1 MNMTKFFFIAVLTL
15 FTSNIISAQVNILNV
30 TKGEDLTKNA
40 NDNELSLEND
50 KPLDYGYVNKRDI
63 LWSKVVWE
71 FIDIS
76 QKINLPYFFPI
87 QPINNRRSL
96 FDNLIKGIKA
106 GEIKDIYD
114 DSYFTTKL
122 TNEEIED
129 KLSYVRTSIGADGKK
144 YYDTITNASID
155 NKGYMIKG
163 MWYFDKRHGELK
175 YRLLA
180 IGPIGKDVKRKQD
193 DSTESI
199 DKPLFWVFYPSARQV
214 LHNSKVF
221 NSMNS
226 AQSISYDHM
235 LNARRFNSVIVRE
248 ENIYGNRAIEDY
260 VRGNSLFQLLEANKI
275 KEDIRNRE
283 MDMWNY

>member
-1 MNMTKFFFIAVLTL
+1 MNMTKFFLITVLIL
-15 FTSNIISAQVNILNV
+15 FTSNTVSAQDNILNATRV
-30 TKGEDLTKNA
+30 IDITKKT
-40 NDNELSLEND
+40 NDELSLEND

-63 LWSKVVWE
+63 LWSKIVWE
-71 FIDIS
+71 FIDIN

-96 FDNLIKGIKA
+96 FDNLINGINS

-122 TNEEIED
+122 TREEIED
-129 KLSYVRTSIGADGKK
+129 KLSYVRTDIGDDGQK
-144 YYDTITNASID
+144 YYDTITNSSVD

-163 MWYFDKRHGELK
+163 MWYFDKRLGELK

-180 IGPIGKDVKRKQD
+180 IGPLGKDVKRKQD

-221 NSMNS
+221 NPMNVS
-226 AQSISYDHM
+226 QPISYDHL
-235 LNARRFNSVIVRE
+235 LNARRFNSVIIRE
-248 ENIYGNRAIEDY
+248 ENIYGDRKISDY
-260 VRGNSLFQLLEANKI
+260 IKGNALFQLLEADRI
-275 KEDIRNRE
+275 KESIRNKE
-283 MDMWNY
+283 IDMWNY

>member
-1 MNMTKFFFIAVLTL
+1 MNMTKFFLITVLIL
-15 FTSNIISAQVNILNV
+15 ITSNTISAQDNLLNATRV
-30 TKGEDLTKNA
+30 IDITKKTK
-40 NDNELSLEND
+40 DELSIEND
-50 KPLDYGYVNKRDI
+50 KPLDYGYINKRDI
-63 LWSKVVWE
+63 LWSKIVWE
-71 FIDIS
+71 FIDIN

-96 FDNLIKGIKA
+96 FDNLINGINS

-122 TNEEIED
+122 TREEIED
-129 KLSYVRTSIGADGKK
+129 KLSYVRTDIGDDGQK
-144 YYDTITNASID
+144 YYDTITNSSVD

-163 MWYFDKRHGELK
+163 MWYFDKRLGELK

-180 IGPIGKDVKRKQD
+180 IGPLGKDVKRKQD

-221 NSMNS
+221 NPMNVS
-226 AQSISYDHM
+226 QPISYDHL
-235 LNARRFNSVIVRE
+235 LNARRFNAVIVRE
-248 ENIYGNRAIEDY
+248 ENIYGDRKISDY
-260 VRGNSLFQLLEANKI
+260 IKGNALFQLLEADRI
-275 KEDIRNRE
+275 KESIRNKE
-283 MDMWNY
+283 IDMWNY

>member
-1 MNMTKFFFIAVLTL
+1 MNMTKFFLITVLIL
-15 FTSNIISAQVNILNV
+15 FTSNTVSAQDNILNATRV
-30 TKGEDLTKNA
+30 IDITKKT
-40 NDNELSLEND
+40 NDELSLEND

-63 LWSKVVWE
+63 LWSKIVWE
-71 FIDIS
+71 FIDIN

-96 FDNLIKGIKA
+96 FDNLINGINS

-122 TNEEIED
+122 TREEIED
-129 KLSYVRTSIGADGKK
+129 KLSYVRTDIGDDGQK
-144 YYDTITNASID
+144 YYDTITNSSVD

-163 MWYFDKRHGELK
+163 MWYFDKRLGELK

-180 IGPIGKDVKRKQD
+180 IGPLGKDVKRKQD

-221 NSMNS
+221 NPMNVS
-226 AQSISYDHM
+226 QPISYDHL
-235 LNARRFNSVIVRE
+235 LNARRFNAVIVRE
-248 ENIYGNRAIEDY
+248 ENIYGDRKISDY
-260 VRGNSLFQLLEANKI
+260 IKGNALFQLLEADRI
-275 KEDIRNRE
+275 KESIRNKE
-283 MDMWNY
+283 IDMWNY

>member
-1 MNMTKFFFIAVLTL
+1 MNMTKFFLITVLIL
-15 FTSNIISAQVNILNV
+15 FTSNTVSAQDNILNATRV
-30 TKGEDLTKNA
+30 IDITKKT
-40 NDNELSLEND
+40 NDELSLEND

-63 LWSKVVWE
+63 LWSKIVWE
-71 FIDIS
+71 FIDIN

-96 FDNLIKGIKA
+96 FDNLINGINS

-122 TNEEIED
+122 TREEIED
-129 KLSYVRTSIGADGKK
+129 KLSYVRTDIGDDGQK
-144 YYDTITNASID
+144 YYDTITNSSVD

-163 MWYFDKRHGELK
+163 MWYFDKRLGELK

-180 IGPIGKDVKRKQD
+180 IGPLGKDVKRKQD

-221 NSMNS
+221 NPMNVS
-226 AQSISYDHM
+226 QPISYDHM
-235 LNARRFNSVIVRE
+235 LNARRFNAVIVRE
-248 ENIYGNRAIEDY
+248 ENIYGDRKISDY
-260 VRGNSLFQLLEANKI
+260 IKGNALFQLLEADRI
-275 KEDIRNRE
+275 KESIRNKE
-283 MDMWNY
+283 IDMWNY

>member
-1 MNMTKFFFIAVLTL
+1 MNMTKFFLITVLIL
-15 FTSNIISAQVNILNV
+15 FTSNTVSAQDNILNATRV
-30 TKGEDLTKNA
+30 IDITKKT
-40 NDNELSLEND
+40 NDELSLEND

-63 LWSKVVWE
+63 LWSKIVWE
-71 FIDIS
+71 FIDIN

-96 FDNLIKGIKA
+96 FDNLINGINS

-122 TNEEIED
+122 TREEIED
-129 KLSYVRTSIGADGKK
+129 KLSYVRTDIGDDGQK
-144 YYDTITNASID
+144 YYDTITNSSVD

-163 MWYFDKRHGELK
+163 MWYFDKRLGELK

-180 IGPIGKDVKRKQD
+180 IGPLGKDVKRKQD

-221 NSMNS
+221 NPMNVS
-226 AQSISYDHM
+226 QPISYDHL
-235 LNARRFNSVIVRE
+235 LNARRFNAVIVRE
-248 ENIYGNRAIEDY
+248 ENIYGNRKISDY
-260 VRGNSLFQLLEANKI
+260 IKGNALFQLLEADRI
-275 KEDIRNRE
+275 KESIRNKE
-283 MDMWNY
+283 IDMWNY

>member
-1 MNMTKFFFIAVLTL
+1 MNMTKFFLITVLIL
-15 FTSNIISAQVNILNV
+15 FTSNTVSAQDNILNATRV
-30 TKGEDLTKNA
+30 IDITKKT
-40 NDNELSLEND
+40 NDELSLEND

-63 LWSKVVWE
+63 LWSKIVWE
-71 FIDIS
+71 FIDIN

-96 FDNLIKGIKA
+96 FDNLINGINS

-122 TNEEIED
+122 TREEIED
-129 KLSYVRTSIGADGKK
+129 KLSYVRTDIGDDGQK
-144 YYDTITNASID
+144 YYDTITNKSED
-155 NKGYMIKG
+155 NEGYMIKG
-163 MWYFDKRHGELK
+163 MWYFDKRLGELK

-180 IGPIGKDVKRKQD
+180 IGPLGKDVKRKQD

-221 NSMNS
+221 NPMNVS
-226 AQSISYDHM
+226 QPISYDHM
-235 LNARRFNSVIVRE
+235 LNARRFNAVIVRE
-248 ENIYGNRAIEDY
+248 ENIYGDRKISDY
-260 VRGNSLFQLLEANKI
+260 IKGNALFQLLEADRI
-275 KEDIRNRE
+275 KESIRNKE
-283 MDMWNY
+283 IDMWNY

>member
-1 MNMTKFFFIAVLTL
+1 MNMTKFFLITVLIL
-15 FTSNIISAQVNILNV
+15 ITSNTISAQDNLLNATRV
-30 TKGEDLTKNA
+30 IDITKKTK
-40 NDNELSLEND
+40 DELSIEND
-50 KPLDYGYVNKRDI
+50 KPLDYGYINKRDI
-63 LWSKVVWE
+63 LWSKIVWE
-71 FIDIS
+71 FIDIN

-96 FDNLIKGIKA
+96 FDNLINGINS

-122 TNEEIED
+122 TREEIED
-129 KLSYVRTSIGADGKK
+129 KLSYVRTDIGDDGQK
-144 YYDTITNASID
+144 YYDTITNSSVD

-163 MWYFDKRHGELK
+163 MWYFDKRLGELK

-180 IGPIGKDVKRKQD
+180 IGPLGKDVKRKQD

-221 NSMNS
+221 NPMNVS
-226 AQSISYDHM
+226 QPISYDHL
-235 LNARRFNSVIVRE
+235 LNARRFNSVIIRE
-248 ENIYGNRAIEDY
+248 ENIYGDRKISDY
-260 VRGNSLFQLLEANKI
+260 IKGNALFQLLEADRI
-275 KEDIRNRE
+275 KESIRNKE
-283 MDMWNY
+283 IDMWNY